1 MALLVVEPSAE
12 IKTIIDK
19 TASFVARNGPEFE
32 ARIKNEQNN
41 AKFSFL
47 QPNDPF
53 NPYYRAKIVELGG
66 TVAPVASSGAAS
78 ASSTSA
84 VTQSAA
90 KVNISKKP
98 TVTPVEPPKQL
109 YTVVR
114 PPGAYP
120 LDLDVIQ
127 LTAQFVATNGKPF
140 LTGILDREAKNPQ
153 FDFLKPGHHLFQH
166 FTNLVD
172 AYAKCLNPKPEVTSH
187 LKLDAADP
195 LRTLTRMQQFAA
207 FVCERE
213 REKLT
218 KEEAAAEERRSQ
230 LLVDWHDFIVVETIG
245 FDDDDDNT
253 LPAPQVLDTSTTAA
267 AAAPPAAAPTTSA
280 PAGLLLTTHEPGG
293 APEATPA
300 LIEGPEPPSQP
311 PSEQLAASRL
321 QAVPEHLIRRDYK
334 PQLGAKAPTLQYAVD
349 PLTGQQVR
357 LEELEEHMRISLLD
371 PKWKEQKAVEDE
383 RSRGSNIAGGDDIG
397 RNLKN
402 FANRRTDIFGDKEV
416 AIGETVSKSA
426 EEEVKEQRA
435 RVIWDGHTSSIA
447 STASKAMQGIDHKP
461 AETHGVVVPSKPPPP
476 PPPPMP
482 PPPPPMPPPPPPMP
496 PPPGM
501 PPRMPP
507 PPPGMPPPGMPPPP
521 GIMPPPPPPG
531 MPPRMPPPPPPPGMP
546 PPSLK
551 PPLPPPPPQPPQ
563 PPQPQEEPPSKKQ
576 KANGED
582 AEAS

>member
-12 IKTIIDK
+12 LKTIIDK

-187 LKLDAADP
+187 LKQDAADP

-230 LLVDWHDFIVVETIG
+230 LLVDWHDFIVVETI
-245 FDDDDDNT
+245 
-253 LPAPQVLDTSTTAA
+253 
-267 AAAPPAAAPTTSA
+267 
-280 PAGLLLTTHEPGG
+280 
-293 APEATPA
+293 
-300 LIEGPEPPSQP
+300 GPEPPSQP

-461 AETHGVVVPSKPPPP
+461 AETHGVV
-476 PPPPMP
+476 
-482 PPPPPMPPPPPPMP
+482 
-496 PPPGM
+496 
-501 PPRMPP
+501 
-507 PPPGMPPPGMPPPP
+507 
-521 GIMPPPPPPG
+521 
-531 MPPRMPPPPPPPGMP
+531 
-546 PPSLK
+546 
-551 PPLPPPPPQPPQ
+551 
-563 PPQPQEEPPSKKQ
+563 EEPPSKKQ